1 MTSMTTNEVINELRY
16 GDEIDFAE
24 FFVKYWKLATTED
37 ETVMAEDIELTAEDM
52 NNFQIG
58 AFLNHMGTVLGEV
71 IFSEE
76 IESSAWWK
84 ENEE

>member
-1 MTSMTTNEVINELRY
+1 MNEIIDELRY
-16 GDEIDFAE
+16 GDEISFAE
-24 FFVKYWKLATTED
+24 FFVKYWKLANIDD
-37 ETVMAEDIELTAEDM
+37 ETVSASDIDLTADDM

-84 ENEE
+84 GEQK